1 LAPAGTPTEILEQL
15 HDALDM
21 ILSSEET
28 QRRFSAEGAA
38 ATPMS
43 RDAFGRYIASETVK
57 WATVVKQAG
66 ITPE

>member
-1 LAPAGTPTEILEQL
+1 
-15 HDALDM
+15 
-21 ILSSEET
+21 
-28 QRRFSAEGAA
+28 
-38 ATPMS
+38 MS